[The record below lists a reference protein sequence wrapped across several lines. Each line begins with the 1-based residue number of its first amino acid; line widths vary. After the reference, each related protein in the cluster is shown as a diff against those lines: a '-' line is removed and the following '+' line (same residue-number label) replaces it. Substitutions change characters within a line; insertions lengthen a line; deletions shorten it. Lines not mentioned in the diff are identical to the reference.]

1 MEISIDTIIALA
13 GLFIGGGGGA
23 FFTWRYQRQKA
34 KAEAKEAEAQAAG
47 ADATAAKELQDVYQ
61 QLITDIKTD
70 RDEQK
75 AYIQELKDDRRHLR
89 EDRDELRK
97 RQDELEEQVRGLQ
110 RDVARNGRMVECMRP
125 FLCGRAPECKDCVPV
140 TVTAAGEVK
149 KQHLSDEPIMGIEPG
164 HGGVF

>member
-1 MEISIDTIIALA
+1 MEISIDTLIALA
-13 GLFIGGGGGA
+13 GLLLGGSGGA
-23 FFTWRYQRQKA
+23 FFTWRFQRQKA

-75 AYIQELKDDRRHLR
+75 AYIQELKDDRHHLR
-89 EDRDELRK
+89 QDRDDLRK

-125 FLCGRAPECKDCVPV
+125 FLCGRQGCPDRVPV
-140 TVTAAGEVK
+140 TISDDGEVRPRRTK
-149 KQHLSDEPIMGIEPG
+149 KK
-164 HGGVF
+164 GGEE

>member
-1 MEISIDTIIALA
+1 MEISIDTLIALA

-23 FFTWRYQRQKA
+23 FFTWRFQRQKA

-75 AYIQELKDDRRHLR
+75 AYIQELKEDRHHLR
-89 EDRDELRK
+89 QDRDDLRK

-125 FLCGRAPECKDCVPV
+125 FLCGRQGCPDRVPV
-140 TVTAAGEVK
+140 TISDDGEVRPRRAK
-149 KQHLSDEPIMGIEPG
+149 KK
-164 HGGVF
+164 GGEE

>member
-1 MEISIDTIIALA
+1 MEISIDTLIALA
-13 GLFIGGGGGA
+13 GLLLGGSGGA
-23 FFTWRYQRQKA
+23 FFTWRFQRQKA

-61 QLITDIKTD
+61 QLITDIKID

-75 AYIQELKDDRRHLR
+75 AYIQELKDDRHHLR
-89 EDRDELRK
+89 QDRDDLRK

-125 FLCGRAPECKDCVPV
+125 FLCGRQGCPDRVPV
-140 TVTAAGEVK
+140 TISDDGEVRPRRTK
-149 KQHLSDEPIMGIEPG
+149 KK
-164 HGGVF
+164 GGEE